1 MLFFQDSLLS
11 VWRDGGECE
20 LQREIHQGS
29 GVCCFDVDESKGLV
43 VTGGRDGGINLWPL
57 EPTSVIPQSLP
68 PPTDMPRRLS
78 LLSDYRVLIIT
89 QLGTLMLSTTD
100 TWSTVFSDSRLE
112 NYCLLEISPN
122 RQLVALASIQG
133 QIIILNSKMC

>member
-1 MLFFQDSLLS
+1 M
-11 VWRDGGECE
+11 

-29 GVCCFDVDESKGLV
+29 GVCCFDVDESEGLV
-43 VTGGRDGGINLWPL
+43 VTGGRDGGISVWPL
-57 EPTSVIPQSLP
+57 EPTSVTPQSLP

-78 LLSDYRVLIIT
+78 LLSDHRVIIIT
-89 QLGTLMLSTTD
+89 QLGTLMLSTTTG

-133 QIIILNSKMC
+133 QIIILNSKIFLRLFLIIITLLLV

>member
-1 MLFFQDSLLS
+1 M
-11 VWRDGGECE
+11 

-29 GVCCFDVDESKGLV
+29 GVCCFDVDESEGLV
-43 VTGGRDGGINLWPL
+43 VTGGRDGGISVWPL
-57 EPTSVIPQSLP
+57 EPTSAIPQSLP

-78 LLSDYRVLIIT
+78 LLSDHRVIIIT
-89 QLGTLMLSTTD
+89 QLGTLMLSTTTG

-133 QIIILNSKMC
+133 QIIILNSKIFLRFFLIIITLLLV

>member
-1 MLFFQDSLLS
+1 M
-11 VWRDGGECE
+11 

-29 GVCCFDVDESKGLV
+29 GVCCFDVDESEGLV
-43 VTGGRDGGINLWPL
+43 VTGGRDGGISVWPL
-57 EPTSVIPQSLP
+57 KPTSVIPQSLP

-78 LLSDYRVLIIT
+78 LLSDHRVIIIT
-89 QLGTLMLSTTD
+89 QLGTLMLSTTTG

-133 QIIILNSKMC
+133 QIIILNSKIFVRFFLIIITLLLV

>member
-1 MLFFQDSLLS
+1 M
-11 VWRDGGECE
+11 

-29 GVCCFDVDESKGLV
+29 GVCCFDVDESEGLV
-43 VTGGRDGGINLWPL
+43 VTGGRDGGISVWPL
-57 EPTSVIPQSLP
+57 EPTSVISQSLP

-78 LLSDYRVLIIT
+78 LLSDHRVIIIT
-89 QLGTLMLSTTD
+89 QLGTLMLSTTTG

-133 QIIILNSKMC
+133 QIIILNSKIFIRFFLIIITLLLV